1 MLLDVIRRSA
11 VLVADIA
18 QDELGVLV
26 DREHAISCCVSAV
39 VFLYAYI
46 RDDIIPVALH
56 NISTGYT

>member
-1 MLLDVIRRSA
+1 MLLDAIRRAA
-11 VLVADIA
+11 VFIADIA

-26 DREHAISCCVSAV
+26 DREHAISCCVSTA

-46 RDDIIPVALH
+46 RDDISPVALH